1 MPLEREE
8 MEAIAMSLNCDVYE
22 EEEPE
27 PAVAMESTLA
37 EAPANASAAD
47 DGNLVTRLQDMLGC
61 DAETCQHLL
70 EASGWDLQT
79 AMSLFMDGNAPSPKV
94 SVTLIIP
101 NSIPL
106 HIRSFAVAGAIVKD
120 RQQKWRDR

>member
-27 PAVAMESTLA
+27 PAVAMES
-37 EAPANASAAD
+37 D

-94 SVTLIIP
+94 SVTLIVP
-101 NSIPL
+101 NSIP
-106 HIRSFAVAGAIVKD
+106 
-120 RQQKWRDR
+120 